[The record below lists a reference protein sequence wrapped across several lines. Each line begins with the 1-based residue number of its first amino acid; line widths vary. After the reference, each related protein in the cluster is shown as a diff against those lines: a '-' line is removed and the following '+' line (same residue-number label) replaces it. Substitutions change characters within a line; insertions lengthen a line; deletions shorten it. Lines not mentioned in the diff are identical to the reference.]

1 MTSYSRGRWAP
12 FWVSLIFAAV
22 FILLRIGYRLIF
34 GSFSWSGV
42 FQAAALALPFATVI
56 VVCGF
61 LSALVDVRKLL
72 PSMSALRY
80 GKSVGTALAIALS
93 SYPTLI
99 HQVKQLDGARR
110 LRGMRSRS
118 AFLVPLLEHTVER
131 AVALAAAMDVRGFG
145 GGKPASQREASA
157 IEFDCFSLSFDG
169 KKVLNDLS
177 LSIPAGEITVLT
189 GQTGSGKTAILESI
203 AGLSQ
208 HFHNGHVEGKL
219 RVGNVD
225 RNLTAPRQT
234 AGLIGYVAQ
243 DVRLGFA
250 AATAREELEFGMRVS
265 GHTRAEA
272 SERAAELLSQFSLK
286 DLADRPIELLSSGEA
301 TRVAL
306 AAALALRPRILLLDE
321 PLADLDTD
329 SRSELVALLTELHKS
344 HTLTIVMAEHHTA
357 ELHNLSPRWLSV
369 ESGELREGPWSAG
382 GVVVPARSLPV
393 VGTDLTFKV
402 TDISLS
408 FGERE
413 IFTDVSLS
421 LRVGE
426 ILAITGA
433 NGVGKS
439 SLLNLLAS
447 LGESQD
453 LLRLVPENVSS
464 LFISETL
471 EEELAR
477 ADVLAGH
484 KNSGLTAMTFWSILG
499 RAESSDLLTVHP
511 RDLSAGT
518 QVALAIALQLSWKPR
533 VILVD
538 EPTRGLDEVSRTAM
552 AEVLRCV
559 AETGTAVIFASHD
572 HAFISDL
579 GCRVLAL
586 RQAELVSVEVG
597 A

>member
-1 MTSYSRGRWAP
+1 MTSHSRGRWAP

-42 FQAAALALPFATVI
+42 VQAAMLALPFAAVI
-56 VVCGF
+56 IICGF

-72 PSMSALRY
+72 PSVSALRY
-80 GKSVGTALAIALS
+80 GRSVGTALAIALS

-99 HQVKQLDGARR
+99 HHVKQLDHARR
-110 LRGMRSRS
+110 LRAIRSRF

-131 AVALAAAMDVRGFG
+131 AIALAAAMDVRGFG
-145 GGKPASQREASA
+145 AGKPASHPEAIA
-157 IEFDCFSLSFDG
+157 IELDHFSLSFDG
-169 KKVLNDLS
+169 KKVLNNIT

-189 GQTGSGKTAILESI
+189 GHTGSGKTALLESI

-208 HFHNGHVEGKL
+208 HFHNGQVEGIL
-219 RVGNVD
+219 TVGDLD
-225 RNLTAPRQT
+225 RNLTVPRQT
-234 AGLIGYVAQ
+234 AGLIGYVPQ

-250 AATAREELEFGMRVS
+250 AATARAELEFGMRVS

-272 SERAAELLSQFSLK
+272 SESAAELLSQFSLLA
-286 DLADRPIELLSSGEA
+286 LADQPIELLSSGEA
-301 TRVAL
+301 TRL
-306 AAALALRPRILLLDE
+306 AIAASLALRPRILLLDE
-321 PLADLDTD
+321 PLADLDAD
-329 SRSELVALLTELHKS
+329 SRSELLSVLKELHES
-344 HTLTIVMAEHHTA
+344 EQLTIVMAEHHTS
-357 ELHNLSPRWLSV
+357 ELHNLSPRWLCV
-369 ESGELREGPWSAG
+369 QSGELREGSWSAG
-382 GVVVPARSLPV
+382 GTVIPTRSLPV
-393 VGTDLTFKV
+393 VGSDETFTA
-402 TDISLS
+402 TDISQR
-408 FGERE
+408 FGDRE

-421 LRVGE
+421 LKVGE

-439 SLLNLLAS
+439 SLLNALAATA
-447 LGESQD
+447 EAID

-471 EEELAR
+471 DEELVR
-477 ADVLAGH
+477 ADQLAGH
-484 KNSGLTAMTFWSILG
+484 KNSGLTALTFWSILG
-499 RAESSDLLTVHP
+499 TKENPELLTVHP

-538 EPTRGLDEVSRTAM
+538 EPTRGLDEISRTAI

-579 GCRVLAL
+579 GCRVLSLREGAL
-586 RQAELVSVEVG
+586 VPVEVD

>member
-1 MTSYSRGRWAP
+1 MTSHSRGRWAP

-42 FQAAALALPFATVI
+42 LQAATLALPFAAVI
-56 VVCGF
+56 IICGF

-72 PSMSALRY
+72 PSVSALRF
-80 GKSVGTALAIALS
+80 GRSVGTALAIALS

-99 HQVKQLDGARR
+99 HQVKQLNHARK
-110 LRGMRSRS
+110 LRAIRSRF

-145 GGKPASQREASA
+145 AGKPVSHHEAVA
-157 IEFDCFSLSFDG
+157 IELDHFSLSFDG
-169 KKVLNDLS
+169 KKVLNNVN
-177 LSIPAGEITVLT
+177 LSIAAGEITVLT
-189 GQTGSGKTAILESI
+189 GQTGSGKTALLESI

-208 HFHNGHVEGKL
+208 HFHNGDVEGKL
-219 RVGNVD
+219 TFGDLD
-225 RNLTAPRQT
+225 RNHTAPRQT
-234 AGLIGYVAQ
+234 AGLIGYVPQ

-265 GHTRAEA
+265 GYTRAEA
-272 SERAAELLSQFSLK
+272 SERATELISQFTLTA
-286 DLADRPIELLSSGEA
+286 LADQPIELLSSGEA
-301 TRVAL
+301 TRVAI
-306 AAALALRPRILLLDE
+306 AASLALHPRILLLDE

-329 SRSELVALLTELHKS
+329 SRSELLSLLKELHES
-344 HTLTIVMAEHHTA
+344 EQLTIMMAEHHTS
-357 ELHNLSPRWLSV
+357 ELHSLSPRWLSV
-369 ESGELREGPWSAG
+369 QSGELREGPWSAG
-382 GVVVPARSLPV
+382 GTVIPARSLPV
-393 VGTDLTFKV
+393 VGTDETFTV
-402 TDISLS
+402 TDISQR
-408 FGERE
+408 FGDRE

-439 SLLNLLAS
+439 SLLNLLTS

-499 RAESSDLLTVHP
+499 RTESLELMTVHP

-538 EPTRGLDEVSRTAM
+538 EPTRGLDELSRTAM

-572 HAFISDL
+572 HSFISDL
-579 GCRVLAL
+579 GCRVFAL
-586 RQAELVSVEVG
+586 RHGALVPVEVK